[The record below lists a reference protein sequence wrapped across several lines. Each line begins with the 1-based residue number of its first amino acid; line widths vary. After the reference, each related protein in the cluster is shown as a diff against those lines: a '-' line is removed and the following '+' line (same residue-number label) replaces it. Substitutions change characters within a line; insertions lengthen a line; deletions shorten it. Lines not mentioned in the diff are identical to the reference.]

1 MFQQQG
7 FFLNENTTPLQGWA
21 QFLKEHLRHPA
32 MDPCCIGRA
41 EEQQGGE
48 EVFAAPRGDQAL
60 ARMAIAGLFAM
71 DFLSAQAPSMKT
83 THGRLKA
90 GFVDIDEVCRTT
102 RHDHLAQLPNIG
114 DSLFRMAFLVFQRLF
129 FARDAQPLQ
138 RRFQAADPDAKV
150 RSAFP

>member
-1 MFQQQG
+1 MLVGNG
-7 FFLNENTTPLQGWA
+7 FKVIFVVKGRVVEDEGGVGA
-21 QFLKEHLRHPA
+21 QFLKEHLLHPA
-32 MDPCCIGRA
+32 IDPFCISRA

-48 EVFAAPRGDQAL
+48 EVFAATRGDQAL

-102 RHDHLAQLPNIG
+102 LHDHLAQLPKIG

-129 FARDAQPLQ
+129 FCA
-138 RRFQAADPDAKV
+138 
-150 RSAFP
+150 